1 MGYGLPAAVAAKA
14 THPDRPVVCFAG
26 DGCYMM
32 HGQELATAVQYG
44 LPIVVIVVNNG
55 KLGTIRMHQENH
67 FPGRVSATAPANPAF
82 VALARAHGA
91 SGELVAAPAEFAAA
105 FPRARARG
113 QPERLGRNAAA
124 PTREQVG

>member
-1 MGYGLPAAVAAKA
+1 MMRRPPGTTPTDTPFPTTTLFRSRSQPAPTSGSMGYGRPAAVAAKA

-55 KLGTIRMHQENH
+55 KLGTIRMHQEN
-67 FPGRVSATAPANPAF
+67 
-82 VALARAHGA
+82 
-91 SGELVAAPAEFAAA
+91 
-105 FPRARARG
+105 
-113 QPERLGRNAAA
+113 
-124 PTREQVG
+124 